1 VCVGGSLFLLYKVNS
16 SLDSSQ
22 IPLKTG
28 RWFIWNNTE
37 KIHLSITFDT
47 LSFLCPV
54 HIPSEWHS
62 FLFLNLVHA
71 SGPLHRLIPSPGMPS
86 PTFYQYFGHLIQRAD
101 SLKKTLMLGKME
113 GRRRRGA
120 IEDEMV
126 GWHRWL
132 NGHDLEEIPGDSEG
146 QGSLACCSPWG
157 PKESNT
163 TEQLSNNNTLPV
175 GILLDFPGLFKLSY
189 LHGTYIDL
197 SLMSFHS
204 FCLCSLWIYFLP
216 PNDKLH
222 EWKEN
227 DSLHFS
233 GLRDSFLVLRRTFSH
248 FPPGITQSKGVCASI
263 LL

>member
-1 VCVGGSLFLLYKVNS
+1 MRISFSSSAEIFRYTLRQTSRWYRQSSIKNKQTNKQKKQAPCCSLLHQNS
-16 SLDSSQ
+16 KNS
-22 IPLKTG
+22 
-28 RWFIWNNTE
+28 NNT
-37 KIHLSITFDT
+37 T
-47 LSFLCPV
+47 L
-54 HIPSEWHS
+54 
-62 FLFLNLVHA
+62 
-71 SGPLHRLIPSPGMPS
+71 GPLFRV
-86 PTFYQYFGHLIQRAD
+86 GHLIQRAD